1 MAKKQPIKKQP
12 ARKESARKASTA
24 GERVPASFFRRNAL
38 SLVAAALLLLTLV
51 GHAVSGLHYSNEQ
64 RAAHGEPPQ
73 AMAEY
78 LRSGDFMSSLLENWE
93 SEFLQMGLFVLL
105 TVKLRQRGSAESRPF
120 DRAQEKKKEE
130 TFAEQDKPWPVRRG
144 GMALALYRHSLS
156 IALLGL
162 FALTFVGHFCS
173 SWRQHADEQVL
184 HGQPPTPLGE
194 YLFNAEFWFQSFQNW
209 QSEFLAVLALVLLS
223 IWLREDNSPQS
234 KQCDA
239 PHHHTGH

>member
-1 MAKKQPIKKQP
+1 M
-12 ARKESARKASTA
+12 ARKQSANRQPKQAPA
-24 GERVPASFFRRNAL
+24 GKDHVPASFLKRNAL
-38 SLVAAALLLLTLV
+38 SLVAAALLLFTLV
-51 GHAVSGLHYSNEQ
+51 GHAVTGLHYSNEQ
-64 RAAHGEPPQ
+64 RAAHDQPPQ

-78 LRSGDFMSSLLENWE
+78 LRSGDFLSSLLENWE

-120 DRAQEKKKEE
+120 DKAQEEKKKEE
-130 TFAEQDKPWPVRRG
+130 FAESEKPWPVRRG
-144 GMALALYRHSLS
+144 GMALTLYRHSLS
-156 IALLGL
+156 IALLAL
-162 FALTFVGHFCS
+162 FAVSFVGHFCN
-173 SWRQHADEQVL
+173 SWRQHAEEQVL
-184 HGQPPTPLGE
+184 HGEAPTPLGE
-194 YLFNAEFWFQSFQNW
+194 YLYNAEFWFQSFQNW

>member
-1 MAKKQPIKKQP
+1 MAKK
-12 ARKESARKASTA
+12 ASKEA
-24 GERVPASFFRRNAL
+24 ERVPASFFRRNGL
-38 SLVAAALLLLTLV
+38 SLVAAMLLLLTLV
-51 GHAVSGLHYSNEQ
+51 GHAVAGLHYENEQ
-64 RAAHGEPPQ
+64 LLEHGQPPQ

-78 LRSGDFMSSLLENWE
+78 LRSGDFLSSLLENWE

-105 TVKLRQRGSAESRPF
+105 TVRLRQRGSAESRPF
-120 DRAQEKKKEE
+120 DKAQEEKKKEKFPE
-130 TFAEQDKPWPVRRG
+130 SVKPWPVRRG

-156 IALLGL
+156 IALLAL
-162 FALTFVGHFCS
+162 FVLSFVGHFCS
-173 SWRQHADEQVL
+173 SWRQHADEQLL
-184 HGQPPTPLGE
+184 HGEAPTPLGE

-239 PHHHTGH
+239 PHSHTGH